1 MLINTKTELQAGAS
15 FTLRDTDFM
24 SYGREATKQ
33 KEVAPNRLAPPTPLS
48 ADIGVMAFTNI
59 PESLRPSPNAQKRA
73 HALGCCQTCSCGP
86 DNARKKA
93 QMGKNI
99 LSFLRP
105 PAEEPTP
112 LLKMNELCHLFGCSR
127 MTIYRWIEQHK
138 LPSPI
143 RHKNK
148 TKRLIGWDRREIE
161 VMLRHR

>member
-1 MLINTKTELQAGAS
+1 MLKNRKTELQTGAS
-15 FTLRDTDFM
+15 FTLRDTDFI
-24 SYGREATKQ
+24 SYGHEATKQ
-33 KEVAPNRLAPPTPLS
+33 KGVAPNRLATPTPLS
-48 ADIGVMAFTNI
+48 ADIGVMTFTNI
-59 PESLRPSPNAQKRA
+59 SESLRPCPDAQKRA
-73 HALGCCQTCSCGP
+73 HALGCCQTCSCEP
-86 DNARKKA
+86 AYARKKA

-127 MTIYRWIEQHK
+127 MTIYRWMEQHK